1 MVLIYNGV
9 TCRTD
14 ERVKREESPR
24 PPRVMDYALK
34 SYHLADF
41 SPSSYSPP
49 DLLRLL
55 LPPSSSSQS
64 SSMLIFWSASYLFC
78 SRCKWDY
85 IFVVAVGGR
94 ECVGWVFVCVR
105 VCYLCFV
112 VVVRQCEKSCIARWK
127 NMLDYDVVLGVTI
140 RTETGM
146 TIIIIGVD
154 SLSLTFL

>member
-94 ECVGWVFVCVR
+94 ECVGWVFVCVC
-105 VCYLCFV
+105 VCVICVLWQLSAS
-112 VVVRQCEKSCIARWK
+112 VRSHAQRDGKICWIMTSCLASQYEQK
-127 NMLDYDVVLGVTI
+127 L
-140 RTETGM
+140 E
-146 TIIIIGVD
+146 
-154 SLSLTFL
+154 

>member
-1 MVLIYNGV
+1 MKTDYTLGRLYTILITLSCLLYIRGPEMVLIYNGV

-94 ECVGWVFVCVR
+94 ECVGWVCMCACVLFVFCGSCVR
-105 VCYLCFV
+105 
-112 VVVRQCEKSCIARWK
+112 SHA
-127 NMLDYDVVLGVTI
+127 
-140 RTETGM
+140 
-146 TIIIIGVD
+146 
-154 SLSLTFL
+154 